1 MNFNEDGIGNY
12 NILENPN
19 KPQMILTPAVPI
31 VCLEYNPKDPHMLSS
46 GMFSG
51 QVCFWDT
58 RKGSDPIETSPME
71 VSHRDPVHNVLW
83 INSKSGTE
91 FFSASS
97 DGQV

>member
-1 MNFNEDGIGNY
+1 MTLAPVI
-12 NILENPN
+12 
-19 KPQMILTPAVPI
+19 PI
-31 VCLEYNPKDPHMLSS
+31 VCLEYNPKDPNILIS

-58 RKGSDPIETSPME
+58 RKGSEPVETSPLE
-71 VSHRDPVHNVLW
+71 LSHRYPVHNVLW

-97 DGQV
+97 DGQVVSMKFRSIDVYQLQQRTDFR